1 MMSSKGF
8 VLVMILVL
16 GVFLSGVAA
25 IGANVAHGSSAG
37 TAMTAEQALNTL
49 MEGNARFV
57 SGNVLHPNQSDEQQA
72 KVVSGQ
78 EPFAVVVSCSDSR
91 VPPEILFDQG
101 IGDIFVVRTAG
112 EVMDNATVGSIEYA
126 VEHLHVPLIVVLGHD
141 DCGAVNAA
149 VNGGTEPGQINYLVN
164 AIKPAVDTAKGMQ
177 GDLLSNAIN
186 ENTKD
191 VVAQLE
197 STQPILHEHV
207 KGGNLLVVPA
217 RYHLDTGAVEL
228 LGNASEAQN
237 TACDFAAMA
246 VLPALQ

>member
-1 MMSSKGF
+1 
-8 VLVMILVL
+8 
-16 GVFLSGVAA
+16 
-25 IGANVAHGSSAG
+25 
-37 TAMTAEQALNTL
+37 
-49 MEGNARFV
+49 
-57 SGNVLHPNQSDEQQA
+57 
-72 KVVSGQ
+72 
-78 EPFAVVVSCSDSR
+78 
-91 VPPEILFDQG
+91 
-101 IGDIFVVRTAG
+101 
-112 EVMDNATVGSIEYA
+112 
-126 VEHLHVPLIVVLGHD
+126 
-141 DCGAVNAA
+141 
-149 VNGGTEPGQINYLVN
+149 
-164 AIKPAVDTAKGMQ
+164 MQ